1 MRSPSSACSRG
12 EVVRGVIG
20 ESPGNDAVAGGGCG
34 FRGRT
39 ELRSHEEVGVVE
51 RGVEEL
57 RLLNSG
63 SWLVS
68 LTSVGVTGVVR
79 RLPGSL
85 RGGVLGAS
93 AVVTLPSGKDSGG
106 DEGSGRDEEG
116 EGDRLVSFW
125 EAGIAV

>member
-1 MRSPSSACSRG
+1 M
-12 EVVRGVIG
+12 
-20 ESPGNDAVAGGGCG
+20 
-34 FRGRT
+34 
-39 ELRSHEEVGVVE
+39 E

-63 SWLVS
+63 SGLVS
-68 LTSVGVTGVVR
+68 LISVGVTGVVR

-93 AVVTLPSGKDSGG
+93 EVVTLPSGKDSGG

-116 EGDRLVSFW
+116 EGDWLVSF
-125 EAGIAV
+125 